1 MSGQPRGEEARE
13 KRRTVDGRQRHESM
27 RRGHGGRHARRHTDG
42 QARELCEG
50 ALRRRRHHH
59 RIGGPA
65 ADASQKCVDD
75 RIVAARQRAP
85 TRNGTQERYTNSRFG
100 SGPVTPQPW
109 DFDVAVIGAG
119 PAGSSAATILA
130 RRGHRVLA
138 LDREQFPR
146 YHIGESQLPCLND
159 VLDTLGVA
167 PAIAAGGFVPKWG
180 ANFTTAD
187 GSVEQYADF
196 SRAAE
201 VVQPQTYQV
210 HRERFDRILLDHA
223 IASGAT
229 VKQGCQADD
238 VVFAPDDVTLTY
250 SEAGQSTTVRV
261 GGIIDASGRFGF
273 LSRRFGTRVH
283 DPLLQNIAVHRQYTG
298 VPRADGRRAGD
309 IRMVTRPDRGW
320 FWFIPIS
327 DTVMSVGAVIPKTIY
342 NSRSRG
348 TPEESLDDF
357 IRETPAAAALL
368 ANAESISSGRFE
380 ADYSYLHS
388 QHAGDRFLLA
398 GDAGAFLDPIF
409 STGVLLAMQTGI
421 EAAEEMSDGLRAG
434 DLQRA
439 RFAAYETR
447 LVNRYRY
454 FRRFAAG
461 FYDPAFRD
469 LFFSPSDRFGIYEA
483 VLSVIAGNW
492 RPSLAMRLRLACFFL
507 LVRIQRLLP
516 IAPRL
521 IAVAIPR
528 PDAPAASTF
537 PSQS

>member
-1 MSGQPRGEEARE
+1 M
-13 KRRTVDGRQRHESM
+13 
-27 RRGHGGRHARRHTDG
+27 
-42 QARELCEG
+42 
-50 ALRRRRHHH
+50 
-59 RIGGPA
+59 
-65 ADASQKCVDD
+65 
-75 RIVAARQRAP
+75 
-85 TRNGTQERYTNSRFG
+85 
-100 SGPVTPQPW
+100 
-109 DFDVAVIGAG
+109 
-119 PAGSSAATILA
+119 
-130 RRGHRVLA
+130 LA
-138 LDREQFPR
+138 LDRESFPR

-159 VLDTLGVA
+159 LLDTLGVT

-187 GSVEQYADF
+187 GSVERYADF
-196 SRAAE
+196 SRAVDVA
-201 VVQPQTYQV
+201 QPQTYQV
-210 HRERFDRILLDHA
+210 RREEFDHLLLQHA
-223 IASGAT
+223 VASGAT
-229 VKQGCQADD
+229 VRQGCHADD
-238 VVFAPDDVTLTY
+238 VVFAPDGVTLTY
-250 SEAGQSTTVRV
+250 SEAGRSTTVRV
-261 GGIIDASGRFGF
+261 GGVIDASGRFGF

-298 VPRADGRRAGD
+298 VPRASGRRAGD

-348 TPEESLDDF
+348 TPDESLDDF
-357 IRETPAAAALL
+357 VGETPAAAALL
-368 ANAESISSGRFE
+368 ANADPVSPGRFE

-388 QHAGDRFLLA
+388 QHAGDRFLIV

-409 STGVLLAMQTGI
+409 STGVLLAMQSGI

-434 DLQRA
+434 DLRRA
-439 RFAAYETR
+439 RFGAYETR
-447 LVNRYRY
+447 LVTRYKY

-469 LFFSPSDRFGIYEA
+469 LFFSPSARFGMYEA

-507 LVRIQRLLP
+507 LVGIQRWLP

-521 IAVAIPR
+521 VVVPIPR
-528 PDAPAASTF
+528 PDSPAASTF